1 MAAGFDPLV
10 CTNGADALQAI
21 AAQNSDL
28 VVLDLGLPE
37 VDGWAILG
45 RLRAKPRTSSVPVLI
60 VTRRGDAADSEAG
73 RSEWLPLQT
82 LRRRQV
88 SQPGQRARR
97 SRVGKATDGPVRTR
111 VTDHERDPLS
121 IFRCRRLRQRRA
133 CRFAAT
139 LSAAPPSAAP
149 RLSLRCHP
157 LRCAAFGSAAPPASR
172 RGKTASGRGM
182 HPTKNE
188 EPGTAYAALIRSG
201 RTTWKQAPPRRSDW
215 R

>member
-121 IFRCRRLRQRRA
+121 IFRCAAFGSAAPVASLPPSPLRRLRQRRA
-133 CRFAAT
+133 SRQQERQDRQRERH
-139 LSAAPPSAAP
+139 APNKERGTRN
-149 RLSLRCHP
+149 RL
-157 LRCAAFGSAAPPASR
+157 
-172 RGKTASGRGM
+172 
-182 HPTKNE
+182 
-188 EPGTAYAALIRSG
+188 
-201 RTTWKQAPPRRSDW
+201 RRSDPIGEDHLEAGAAEAF
-215 R
+215 